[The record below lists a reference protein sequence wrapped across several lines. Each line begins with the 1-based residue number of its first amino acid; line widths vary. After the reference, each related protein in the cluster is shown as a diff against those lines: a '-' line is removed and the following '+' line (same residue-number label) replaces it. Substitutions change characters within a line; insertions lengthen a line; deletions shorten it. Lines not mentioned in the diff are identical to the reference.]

1 MPAART
7 ADTAPVLIWVT
18 RQDRRR
24 AFINQAYADFF
35 GADYETAL
43 AADWRARLHP
53 DDQDRILRESLAGEA
68 TREPFSLE
76 ARYRRHD
83 GEWRWLKS
91 FSRPRMAGSELIGF
105 VGVAF
110 DVTDMREAQ
119 ARLTESESRFRT
131 VADSA
136 PAMIWMTDAT
146 PRIVFAN
153 KRYRLFCDIRSQR
166 QLLDGWRRLMHPD
179 DETVFD
185 AAFLRAFQ
193 ARDRFEA
200 LSRANHPTLGLRWL
214 RTEGVP
220 RFDAAGAFQGYVG
233 ATIDVTAGGPDV
245 FKPFVEK
252 QMTTWSAFIKANNI
266 TE

>member
-1 MPAART
+1 
-7 ADTAPVLIWVT
+7 
-18 RQDRRR
+18 
-24 AFINQAYADFF
+24 
-35 GADYETAL
+35 
-43 AADWRARLHP
+43 
-53 DDQDRILRESLAGEA
+53 
-68 TREPFSLE
+68 
-76 ARYRRHD
+76 
-83 GEWRWLKS
+83 
-91 FSRPRMAGSELIGF
+91 
-105 VGVAF
+105 
-110 DVTDMREAQ
+110 
-119 ARLTESESRFRT
+119 
-131 VADSA
+131 
-136 PAMIWMTDAT
+136 MIWMTDAT

-233 ATIDVTAGGPDV
+233 ATIDVTDAKRAEDDLIS
-245 FKPFVEK
+245 E
-252 QMTTWSAFIKANNI
+252 AFAVLRRLALQ
-266 TE
+266 